1 MEEYAIVLML
11 RDKETGFLEK
21 ELGSYKLE
29 AFENLIL
36 NIYAEENNDDDQ
48 SQSQSQYRC
57 YMKISTDKEL
67 EDWAFEAVYDYYDG
81 DVFQGES
88 LSFEEITD
96 CYNPTWEVSF
106 FYDDDPAIMEGKIAA
121 LLKIHEAELRSVYAE
136 IEDKQDDYE

>member
-21 ELGSYKLE
+21 ELGSYKIK

-36 NIYAEENNDDDQ
+36 NIYAEEIDGDC
-48 SQSQSQYRC
+48 RC
-57 YMKISTDKEL
+57 FMKLSTDKEL

-81 DVFQGES
+81 DVFS
-88 LSFEEITD
+88 DAALSFEEVAD

-106 FYDDDPAIMEGKIAA
+106 RYDDDPAVMEGRITA
-121 LLKIHEAELRSVYAE
+121 LLAIHNAELASVYEA
-136 IEDKQDDYE
+136 IADKRKDYD